1 MVSLLQSTGFN
12 NKLVITIIL
21 ILFDL
26 DKKLDIENSKSS
38 SYSQN
43 KYFSAPVSTKENG
56 LVTKFKFN
64 DKQNKDIKKVEEDK
78 SQKLMIKSNTTENN
92 HERASEQVSD
102 QDTSIF
108 KKNFKSEGSEDGKK
122 VL

>member
-1 MVSLLQSTGFN
+1 M
-12 NKLVITIIL
+12 

-102 QDTSIF
+102 QDISIF
-108 KKNFKSEGSEDGKK
+108 KKKFKSEGSEDGKK
-122 VL
+122 VS